1 MKNAVAI
8 CRKNCRSVNHVT
20 SFGEMTSLAFFPY
33 HSKSELAGRLMLVAE
48 KSVPVRSGGEY
59 QELVLVSL
67 DVSRKNA
74 ILYLEMTLV
83 VAFFRVCWSTDAL
96 QQRSLDQCALK
107 SWSNS
112 LKMKILVEVGSPELA
127 GRLMLYSRMSGPVR
141 SEEVDPAMSEFNWST
156 DALQQRS
163 RSRKL

>member
-1 MKNAVAI
+1 M
-8 CRKNCRSVNHVT
+8 RS
-20 SFGEMTSLAFFPY
+20 E
-33 HSKSELAGRLMLVAE
+33 
-48 KSVPVRSGGEY
+48 GEY

-74 ILYLEMTLV
+74 ILYLEMTSV
-83 VAFFRVCWSTDAL
+83 VAFFRACRSTDAL

-107 SWSNS
+107 SRSNPF
-112 LKMKILVEVGSPELA
+112 KMKILVEVGSPELA
-127 GRLMLYSRMSGPVR
+127 SQLMLYSRMSGPVR
-141 SEEVDPAMSEFNWST
+141 SEEVDPPMSEVNWST